1 MGYVVMALM
10 ILEVEDVF
18 NLLILCRWMKWED
31 DMMVLVGSRVVL
43 KVLVVLIS
51 LARLNLKVPRHE
63 CRMICL
69 LE

>member
-1 MGYVVMALM
+1 MGYVVMTLM

-43 KVLVVLIS
+43 KVLVVLIR

-63 CRMICL
+63 
-69 LE
+69 